1 MCVCVV
7 YIYICIYMCIYIY
20 INESLCYTA
29 EINTTLL
36 INSDK
41 NKFKKIQKCRE
52 YQSVD
57 CWLPA
62 FYNQTFLN
70 NPNRGLTS
78 FSCNLLLVVLK
89 PFLFIY
95 FAMPY
100 GPCEILVPQWGTEPM
115 QPAVEALEILSFN
128 HWIYRQVSFKLS
140 LLIYCIIHK
149 GEKYCF
155 LV

>member
-1 MCVCVV
+1 MEKNMKKNVCVCVCV
-7 YIYICIYMCIYIY
+7 CVLYIYIYMCVHIYIY

-29 EINTTLL
+29 EFNTTLL

-57 CWLPA
+57 CCLLA

-78 FSCNLLLVVLK
+78 FSCDLLLVVLK
-89 PFLFIY
+89 PFLLIY

-128 HWIYRQVSFKLS
+128 TGFTGKSPLSYLYSF
-140 LLIYCIIHK
+140 I
-149 GEKYCF
+149 
-155 LV
+155 V

>member
-1 MCVCVV
+1 MKKNVCVCVCV
-7 YIYICIYMCIYIY
+7 CCIYIYMYIYMCVCIYIY

-57 CWLPA
+57 CCLPA

-78 FSCNLLLVVLK
+78 FSCDLLLVILVI
-89 PFLFIY
+89 FIY
-95 FAMPY
+95 LFCHAIWAM
-100 GPCEILVPQWGTEPM
+100 
-115 QPAVEALEILSFN
+115 
-128 HWIYRQVSFKLS
+128 
-140 LLIYCIIHK
+140 
-149 GEKYCF
+149 
-155 LV
+155 